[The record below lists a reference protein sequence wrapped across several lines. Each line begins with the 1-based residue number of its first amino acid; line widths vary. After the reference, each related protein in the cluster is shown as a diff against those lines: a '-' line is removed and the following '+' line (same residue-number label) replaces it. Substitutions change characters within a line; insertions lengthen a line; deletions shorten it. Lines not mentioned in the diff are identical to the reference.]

1 MLPWLFAVLLVVN
14 GALFVWGYQ
23 REKSREP
30 ELPPLPKGQYEI
42 VLLSEQKANGSTA
55 EAPAEHRGDQ
65 VRQRKLDFGPPP
77 FQPTATSAA
86 PPRAEPLPADASGH
100 QPPLTAADAP
110 VEATAGTVAHAS
122 DQPAE
127 PATTTDEPAAQQ
139 PEHKSVKDKKGKVN
153 ETAPK
158 RADNKPQT
166 TGR

>member
-1 MLPWLFAVLLVVN
+1 MLPWLFAVLFVVN

-23 REKSREP
+23 REKSLEP
-30 ELPPLPKGQYEI
+30 ELPPLPSGQYEI

-77 FQPTATSAA
+77 FQPTA
-86 PPRAEPLPADASGH
+86 PPEPTGPIPTDASN
-100 QPPLTAADAP
+100 QQSPVTASNSP
-110 VEATAGTVAHAS
+110 VKSNPGATARTS

-158 RADNKPQT
+158 RADNKPET